1 MSLLPKL
8 KFCLTDS
15 CSKLIVTETTGG
27 YNSNNTGGYGSPN
40 PQTSDVTTYSLVI
53 TDPEGDTYTIN
64 LFATTFFPTVDSTIE
79 YEINASSIGG
89 RTYFED
95 GMWQFMWTVSGT
107 VSNPDPVPFEATGNS
122 ASYFTCNSECC
133 VAELLAKIDMTN
145 VECCNNKSS
154 QYVEDY
160 LKANVLLQGLKNAAF
175 CGNIIMFDNIKKVLD
190 KICKKTDCKTCN

>member
-1 MSLLPKL
+1 LISEISANNFDVKFLQVL
-8 KFCLTDS
+8 KNVVTGVD
-15 CSKLIVTETTGG
+15 CSKLT
-27 YNSNNTGGYGSPN
+27 
-40 PQTSDVTTYSLVI
+40 L
-53 TDPEGDTYTIN
+53 GDRMYLALWLTIN
-64 LFATTFFPTVDSTIE
+64 SYGKDSTVE

-95 GMWQFMWTVSGT
+95 GMWQFIWTVSGT

-133 VAELLAKIDMTN
+133 VSELLAKIDMTN
-145 VECCNNKSS
+145 VQCCNNKSTE
-154 QYVEDY
+154 YVEDY

-175 CGNIIMFDNIKKVLD
+175 CGNITMFNNIKKVLD